1 MRQQGSNGAK
11 LRHHPHDD
19 PEATATCGQAAVAA
33 TSTKKPAAGR
43 AATASRPP
51 TDAAAA
57 SHRPAAVDAA
67 KAARGVAARRLAP
80 RAPPRDAAL
89 AGAVGALLAVSI

>member
-1 MRQQGSNGAK
+1 MRQQGSDGAK

-19 PEATATCGQAAVAA
+19 PEATATRRQA
-33 TSTKKPAAGR
+33 TSTASPTHESATGR

-51 TDAAAA
+51 AHAAAA

-67 KAARGVAARRLAP
+67 QAARGVAARRLAP